1 MKVEVVKKRRKL
13 FFFHDR
19 VIKIFDSG
27 YLGYYE
33 GKNLNE
39 LKALVPPSE
48 LKSIAFESGSKDKL
62 KVITKSKSYLFKFS
76 TQEAALDWY
85 QTLNALKNSSIYRLN
100 M

>member
-27 YLGYYE
+27 YFGYYE

-39 LKALVPPSE
+39 LKALVSPSE

-62 KVITKSKSYLFKFS
+62 KVITKNKSYLFKFS
-76 TQEAALDWY
+76 TQEAAHDWY
-85 QTLNALKNSSIYRLN
+85 QTLNELK
-100 M
+100 